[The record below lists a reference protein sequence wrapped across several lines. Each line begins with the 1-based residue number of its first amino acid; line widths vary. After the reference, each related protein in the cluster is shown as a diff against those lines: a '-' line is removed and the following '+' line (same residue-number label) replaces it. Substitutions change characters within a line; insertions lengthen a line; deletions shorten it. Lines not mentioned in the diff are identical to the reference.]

1 MEAHAGELVPPP
13 RSGWGLER
21 IGPSIGLALLGVALL
36 ICAYVVG
43 IGPRQGG
50 LLLLVPVGAILAARH
65 PVPAVL
71 AVFILLGFSGTV
83 LAYTPVSPRPATE
96 FIVLALW
103 GGVVW
108 RAISGDRPPIWIW
121 PGVVGPAL
129 YVVLTLLTV
138 LLTDPISTGW
148 ESYRISILWMSGLL
162 MVALSP
168 WAREHN
174 RSIGKVLITVAIAVG
189 AYGVLRF
196 ITGPTGEEEALGR
209 TALAGL
215 PQSTELRFYGSQAT
229 AQQLA
234 LWCSTV
240 APVVFALVLAWRG
253 RWRLAA
259 SIAVGLIG
267 FCLIATEVRTGAVA
281 GVAGLLVVLVLF
293 QLSRAFPGGTR
304 AGATL
309 TAAVAIV
316 VLGVGGFTLTVGQS
330 EDRVDRFLKILNP
343 TEDAAYSNRIQ
354 RWSDAWPEVT
364 ERPLGHGLGNAGV
377 VATTQ
382 EFTPLTATNLDSSYL
397 KVGLEQGVAMMVL
410 FAAGLLLLGAT
421 LARRTVDASDR
432 TGAALGIGACGSLA
446 AMMVMFYAGFYIENL
461 QVLMPWFLIG
471 LGIAQFSI
479 ISSGEDEAS
488 SSLDGGGGAT
498 EAGPPH

>member
-1 MEAHAGELVPPP
+1 MEAHAGELAPPP
-13 RSGWGLER
+13 RTGWGLER
-21 IGPSIGLALLGVALL
+21 IGPSIGVAVVGAALL
-36 ICAYVVG
+36 IGAYAVG
-43 IGPRQGG
+43 VGPREGS

-71 AVFILLGFSGTV
+71 TVFVLLGFSGTV
-83 LAYTPVSPRPATE
+83 LAYTPISPRPATE
-96 FIVLALW
+96 LIVFALW
-103 GGVVW
+103 GGVAW
-108 RAISGDRPPIWIW
+108 RAISGDRPPIWLW
-121 PGVVGPAL
+121 PGVIGPAL

-148 ESYRISILWMSGLL
+148 ESFRISILWMSGML

-174 RSIGKVLITVAIAVG
+174 RSIATVLIAVAVAAG

-196 ITGPTGEEEALGR
+196 ITGPTGEEEQLGR
-209 TALAGL
+209 SALAGL

-240 APVVFALVLAWRG
+240 LPVVFALMLAWRG
-253 RWRLAA
+253 RGRLAA
-259 SIAVGLIG
+259 ALAVGLLA

-281 GVAGLLVVLVLF
+281 GAGAVLVTLVLF

-309 TAAVAIV
+309 TALVAVV
-316 VLGVGGFTLTVGQS
+316 VVGIGGFTLTVGQS

-343 TEDAAYSNRIQ
+343 TEDLAYSNRIQ
-354 RWSDAWPEVT
+354 RWTDAWPEIT
-364 ERPLGHGLGNAGV
+364 EEPLGQGLGNAGV

-397 KVGLEQGVAMMVL
+397 KVGLEQGVVMMVL
-410 FAAGLLLLGAT
+410 FAGGLLILGAT
-421 LARRTVDASDR
+421 LARRTVDAPDR

-446 AMMVMFYAGFYIENL
+446 ATLVMFYAGFYIENL
-461 QVLMPWFLIG
+461 QVLMPWLLIG

-479 ISSGEDEAS
+479 LTPGEDQGSA
-488 SSLDGGGGAT
+488 
-498 EAGPPH
+498 

>member
-1 MEAHAGELVPPP
+1 MEAHAGELAPAP

-21 IGPSIGLALLGVALL
+21 IGPSIGIALVGAALL
-36 ICAYVVG
+36 ICAWVVG
-43 IGPRQGG
+43 IGPREGG

-71 AVFILLGFSGTV
+71 TVFVLLAFSGTV

-96 FIVLALW
+96 FIVFAMW

-121 PGVVGPAL
+121 PAVLGPAL

-148 ESYRISILWMSGLL
+148 ESFRISILWMSGFL

-174 RSIGKVLITVAIAVG
+174 RAIGRILIVVAIAAG

-196 ITGPTGEEEALGR
+196 ITGPTGEEEELGR
-209 TALAGL
+209 SALAGL

-240 APVVFALVLAWRG
+240 IPVVFALMLAWSG
-253 RWRLAA
+253 RIRLAA
-259 SIAVGLIG
+259 ALAVGLLG

-281 GVAGLLVVLVLF
+281 GVVGILVTLVLF

-309 TAAVAIV
+309 TALVAVV
-316 VLGVGGFTLTVGQS
+316 VIGVGGFTLTVGQS

-343 TEDAAYSNRIQ
+343 TEDIAYSNRID

-364 ERPLGHGLGNAGV
+364 EKPLGQGLGNAGV

-382 EFTPLTATNLDSSYL
+382 EFMPLTATNLDSSYL
-397 KVGLEQGVAMMVL
+397 KVGLEQGVAMMAL
-410 FAAGLLLLGAT
+410 FAGGLLILGAT
-421 LARRTVDASDR
+421 LARRTVDAPDR
-432 TGAALGIGACGSLA
+432 TGAALAIGACGSLA
-446 AMMVMFYAGFYIENL
+446 AMLVMFYAGFYIENL
-461 QVLMPWFLIG
+461 QILMPWFMLG
-471 LGIAQFSI
+471 LGVAQFSI
-479 ISSGEDEAS
+479 LSPGEDE
-488 SSLDGGGGAT
+488 GA
-498 EAGPPH
+498 PS